1 MDTEKKVMS
10 SQDLKEG
17 VKSADYGSKIAIDYY
32 ILGSIFASLAF
43 EGRIPHVI
51 FRRKD
56 ESSGPRP
63 LSLASRH
70 VRCQSVLGEAASHFR
85 GSRALS
91 PL

>member
-1 MDTEKKVMS
+1 M
-10 SQDLKEG
+10 
-17 VKSADYGSKIAIDYY
+17 Y

-43 EGRIPHVI
+43 EGSIPHVI

-91 PL
+91 PFWSGSPERRDSLAFNSVL